1 MSGEERLK
9 QIDPGTGLTL
19 EELIDA
25 FITDPREAK
34 RLKVYLSRNKAEEDL
49 TDDRTGQGAA
59 GAPEGDPD
67 AEG

>member
-1 MSGEERLK
+1 MSGKERLK

-34 RLKVYLSRNKAEEDL
+34 RLKAYLSRSKYICPG
-49 TDDRTGQGAA
+49 TTQRRKS
-59 GAPEGDPD
+59 D
-67 AEG
+67 A